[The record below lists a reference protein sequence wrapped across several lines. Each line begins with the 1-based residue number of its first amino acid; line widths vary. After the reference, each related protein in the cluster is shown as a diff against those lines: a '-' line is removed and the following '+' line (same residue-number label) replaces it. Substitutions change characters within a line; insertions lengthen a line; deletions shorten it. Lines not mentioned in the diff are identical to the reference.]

1 MLSIRRIIILVI
13 IASLIVGSAYLY
25 INYSKKKKDPCHYE
39 PYTNL
44 MARFPELKELWTIQ
58 RYQLKIMEARH
69 ELQSA
74 QTDIALERDAISAE
88 GALSIQIKLGDE
100 LLRLSEQ
107 QTSEFD
113 ALCRKLLSQ
122 SKD

>member
-1 MLSIRRIIILVI
+1 MLSNRRIIFFVI
-13 IASLIVGSAYLY
+13 IVALMVGSAYLY
-25 INYSKKKKDPCHYE
+25 IDYSKKKKDPCHYE
-39 PYTNL
+39 TYANL
-44 MARFPELKELWTIQ
+44 MARFPELKELSTIQ

-69 ELQSA
+69 ELQSE
-74 QTDIALERDAISAE
+74 QIDSALKRGTITAE
-88 GALSIQIKLGDE
+88 GALSTQIKLSDE

-107 QTSEFD
+107 QTSEFN